1 MDIITNKNFWF
12 STILKLA
19 FTLIFCS
26 FITSHANDKP
36 YYNYDAIPYVAAAKL
51 IQNDNIE
58 ESHKYAYQLLKEK
71 APQFYNGLCC
81 SSSYRKSMSSDF
93 EAFESHLPAYQIKS
107 LYVNL
112 IRLTSDV
119 LNVDEFRAI
128 NLISLSSVIGIVL
141 IFVGFFFHL
150 NIFAFLSIFGVL
162 ILSQVLHLS
171 RLMTPDA
178 LSSFIFLSSV
188 IAIIK
193 NKQYLGFSLIFAALL
208 IRPSNIVYAGLI
220 PLFLVKDKK
229 YISFLVVSCISLLIY
244 FLNSK
249 LVDGLGWWKSFHS
262 SLIGMPTTFIGYAP
276 EFSLDQYFNSLNYWF
291 FWVLAD
297 WNYNRWLAITAI
309 FVFSGLYLM
318 QKEKGYLKN
327 EILIFTSLS
336 IGVVI
341 SFMLFPI
348 ADHRIYTSG
357 LIPAT
362 FLFTNFLLQPSKN

>member
-1 MDIITNKNFWF
+1 
-12 STILKLA
+12 
-19 FTLIFCS
+19 
-26 FITSHANDKP
+26 
-36 YYNYDAIPYVAAAKL
+36 
-51 IQNDNIE
+51 
-58 ESHKYAYQLLKEK
+58 
-71 APQFYNGLCC
+71 
-81 SSSYRKSMSSDF
+81 MSSDF

-188 IAIIK
+188 MAIIK

-220 PLFLVKDKK
+220 PLFLAKDKK
-229 YISFLVVSCISLLIY
+229 YIDQVHAENNDAMVFL
-244 FLNSK
+244 
-249 LVDGLGWWKSFHS
+249 
-262 SLIGMPTTFIGYAP
+262 
-276 EFSLDQYFNSLNYWF
+276 
-291 FWVLAD
+291 
-297 WNYNRWLAITAI
+297 
-309 FVFSGLYLM
+309 
-318 QKEKGYLKN
+318 
-327 EILIFTSLS
+327 
-336 IGVVI
+336 
-341 SFMLFPI
+341 
-348 ADHRIYTSG
+348 
-357 LIPAT
+357 
-362 FLFTNFLLQPSKN
+362 SKNKLTFSIPF